1 MSGSLGGNQIIQLHD
16 QFVEDLKIKGHIQ
29 TPEVEE
35 AFRAVPRHLFLP
47 DVPLERVYSDEAI
60 LTKLQ
65 NGQLV
70 LLPGRFVR
78 I

>member
-1 MSGSLGGNQIIQLHD
+1 MSGSLGANQIIQLHD
-16 QFVEDLKIKGHIQ
+16 RFVEDLKIKGHIE

-65 NGQLV
+65 NGQL
-70 LLPGRFVR
+70 GRVD